1 MTLFPPIATKRGLFS
16 NGLDAVLPLIL
27 PDLTL
32 LLLHETGISKMF
44 LSESNVCCQV
54 WRGVFQSFSLST
66 MRDLRK
72 KKKANKRAALNQVGR
87 DFQKLKAVAGMPVS
101 LQIFISM
108 TVKRK
113 GNNKQKLS
121 SFLTCSFC
129 HLHGSNSMLIPE
141 QSNNFFNESWIKMW
155 FATANENAFC
165 SNAGVL
171 IELRRARQLE
181 RALNN
186 MSQIFFFFFFA
197 AWLSDVCRWALLL
210 SGEIR

>member
-1 MTLFPPIATKRGLFS
+1 MTLFPPNANKGRI
-16 NGLDAVLPLIL
+16 
-27 PDLTL
+27 
-32 LLLHETGISKMF
+32 
-44 LSESNVCCQV
+44 
-54 WRGVFQSFSLST
+54 VFQRVGCCFTTYPAWSNFVAAPRDRHFQNVFVRVQCMLSSLKGGYFNLSACQQWEIWE
-66 MRDLRK
+66 K

-87 DFQKLKAVAGMPVS
+87 GFQKLKAVAGMPVS

-171 IELRRARQLE
+171 IELRRARRLE

-186 MSQIFFFFFFA
+186 MSQTFFIYFFCSLAVWCLQMGPA
-197 AWLSDVCRWALLL
+197 ALGRN
-210 SGEIR
+210 

>member
-1 MTLFPPIATKRGLFS
+1 MTLFPPNATKGGLFS

-44 LSESNVCCQV
+44 LSESSVCCQV

-66 MRDLRK
+66 MRDLRKK

-121 SFLTCSFC
+121 SFLTCSFW

-171 IELRRARQLE
+171 IELRRARRLE

-186 MSQIFFFFFFA
+186 MSQTFFIYFFCSLAVWCLQMGPA
-197 AWLSDVCRWALLL
+197 ALGRN
-210 SGEIR
+210 